1 MEIIMRMIN
10 GLIATTATLVLLKYI
25 YELKRNGDKTSNEK
39 IMDAINI
46 LSKMSEN
53 EVKVLN
59 EQWEII
65 DKLKISMDEN
75 TNQIDKVFDDILDVI
90 EMYDFVR

>member
-1 MEIIMRMIN
+1 
-10 GLIATTATLVLLKYI
+10 
-25 YELKRNGDKTSNEK
+25 
-39 IMDAINI
+39 MDAINI

-75 TNQIDKVFDDILDVI
+75 INRIDEVFDDILDVI

>member
-1 MEIIMRMIN
+1 
-10 GLIATTATLVLLKYI
+10 
-25 YELKRNGDKTSNEK
+25 
-39 IMDAINI
+39 MDAINI

-75 TNQIDKVFDDILDVI
+75 INQIDEVFDDILDVI

>member
-1 MEIIMRMIN
+1 
-10 GLIATTATLVLLKYI
+10 
-25 YELKRNGDKTSNEK
+25 
-39 IMDAINI
+39 MDAINI

-75 TNQIDKVFDDILDVI
+75 TNQIDEVFDDILDVI

>member
-1 MEIIMRMIN
+1 
-10 GLIATTATLVLLKYI
+10 
-25 YELKRNGDKTSNEK
+25 
-39 IMDAINI
+39 MDAINI
-46 LSKMSEN
+46 LTKMSEN